1 MSTNSFAIL
10 IAVKNVYLNHAL
22 VNECLRLDGT
32 IAHEQ
37 QAEDGDAE
45 AEGKRVAREVNE
57 AYEDEGAAVAE
68 RGVSEKKAGGGR
80 GGAWRIAR
88 DVAEKN

>member
-22 VNECLRLDGT
+22 VNECLRLDGMV
-32 IAHEQ
+32 AHEQ

-45 AEGKRVAREVNE
+45 AEGKRVARKVNE

-68 RGVSEKKAGGGR
+68 RGVSEKKAGGGGMADR
-80 GGAWRIAR
+80 T
-88 DVAEKN
+88 